1 MVSAKGG
8 KMKKCFFSFLIV
20 VLISGCSINNRRGIT
35 TLDEGLIPKETK
47 EVAYSALDAI
57 RDNVEGLPDANDYKF
72 GRVLREEQKMEE
84 GNSVFPV
91 ILKDKDLECSIDVE
105 KSLKLD
111 FNKCSEKAS
120 DCIISIS
127 LPKKCKMRPLF
138 VVDPIFSKEELE
150 GCKVK
155 ATITGILALK
165 KELIDTESKTQSLSF
180 LEKLKAD
187 SVSFKVDGNSDVIHI
202 KLSEGLDVCLEKVL
216 QPSQYSKDIAD
227 RFLSKELLTK
237 LKTKDQ
243 DAEGSLRNDIDSI
256 AVFKV
261 WFKVN

>member
-1 MVSAKGG
+1 MVSVKGG
-8 KMKKCFFSFLIV
+8 KMKNYFFSFLIV

-35 TLDEGLIPKETK
+35 TLDEGLIPKETQ

-57 RDNVEGLPDANDYKF
+57 RDNVEGIPDANEYKF
-72 GRVLREEQKMEE
+72 GRVLRAQETLE
-84 GNSVFPV
+84 GGLVVVKN
-91 ILKDKDLECSIDVE
+91 KDFECSVDME

-120 DCIISIS
+120 ACIISIS

-138 VVDPIFSKEELE
+138 VVDPIFSKEEL
-150 GCKVK
+150 GACKVK

-165 KELIDTESKTQSLSF
+165 KELMDTESKTQTLSF
-180 LEKLKAD
+180 LEKLKTN
-187 SVSFKVDGNSDVIHI
+187 SVSFKVEGNSDVIHV
-202 KLSEGLDVCLEKVL
+202 KLSEGLDVCLEKFL

-237 LKTKDQ
+237 LKTIHQ
-243 DAEGSLRNDIDSI
+243 DAEGSLRNDVESI

-261 WFKVN
+261 WFKVK